1 MVRKTKKKQDTE
13 QLSLF
18 NTSNDEQYGDAFC
31 RIRRMRRQ
39 ILVHSII
46 YYRFNDNLIDDF
58 KYDSIARELVKLQSE
73 SPETSENVPDFIDDF
88 RDFGKDGCYSGYN
101 LKGTTD
107 TNMIRV
113 AKRTLDYAHEIKKA
127 K

>member
-1 MVRKTKKKQDTE
+1 MVRKTKKKHDTA

-18 NTSNDEQYGDAFC
+18 NTSNDEQYGDVFC

-58 KYDSIARELVKLQSE
+58 KYDSIARELVKLQAKNPEISE
-73 SPETSENVPDFIDDF
+73 KVPDFIEDF

-107 TNMIRV
+107 TNMIRI
-113 AKRTLDYAHEIKKA
+113 AKRTLDYAHKIKGK
-127 K
+127 

>member
-1 MVRKTKKKQDTE
+1 MARKSKTTKKVE
-13 QLSLF
+13 QLNLF
-18 NTSNDEQYGDAFC
+18 NTSNGEQDNDVFC

-58 KYDSIARELVKLQSE
+58 KYDKIARELVKLQAKNPEISE
-73 SPETSENVPDFIDDF
+73 KVPDFIDDF

-101 LKGTTD
+101 LNGTTD
-107 TNMIRV
+107 TNMIRI
-113 AKRTLDYAHEIKKA
+113 AKRTLDYAYKVKR